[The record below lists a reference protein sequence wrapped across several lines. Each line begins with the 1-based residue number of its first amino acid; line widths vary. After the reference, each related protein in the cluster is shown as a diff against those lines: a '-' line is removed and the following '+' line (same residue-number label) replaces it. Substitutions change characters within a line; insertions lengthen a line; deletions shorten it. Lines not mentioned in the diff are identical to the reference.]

1 MDLPRNLHDCY
12 FFYYSTCKKGTNC
25 EYRHEPAALGH
36 EETCK
41 LWQEGKCY
49 NRTCTM
55 RHMKIE
61 KPRSATPCFWED
73 QPGGCRKPH
82 CVFQHKAPKPQQQ
95 QPQQQQAPASHPAT
109 TSSMMSQVAAAAQ
122 ATGAATAATTAGTT
136 PHMLHTTSP
145 AVVLDYN
152 YATLLPRMI

>member
-12 FFYYSTCKKGTNC
+12 FFYYSTCKKGSNC

-36 EETCK
+36 EKTCK
-41 LWQEGKCY
+41 MWAEGKCY

-82 CVFQHKAPKPQQQ
+82 CVFQHKIPKPA
-95 QPQQQQAPASHPAT
+95 QPT
-109 TSSMMSQVAAAAQ
+109 TSNVGVPVQPAAAA
-122 ATGAATAATTAGTT
+122 AAANAAAA
-136 PHMLHTTSP
+136 HLMHSTST

-152 YATLLPRMI
+152 YATILPRII

>member
-12 FFYYSTCKKGTNC
+12 FFYYSTCKKGSNC

-82 CVFQHKAPKPQQQ
+82 CVFQHKAPKPGQAGQQQ
-95 QPQQQQAPASHPAT
+95 QQVPASHPAT
-109 TSSMMSQVAAAAQ
+109 TSGMMPQQVPAGAPTGGAAA
-122 ATGAATAATTAGTT
+122 TTATAAT
-136 PHMLHTTSP
+136 HLLHTTSP

-152 YATLLPRMI
+152 YATLLPRII

>member
-12 FFYYSTCKKGTNC
+12 FFYYSTCKKGSNC

-82 CVFQHKAPKPQQQ
+82 CVFQHKAPKPQV
-95 QPQQQQAPASHPAT
+95 PPPHPAT
-109 TSSMMSQVAAAAQ
+109 TSSMMPQQQQVPQ
-122 ATGAATAATTAGTT
+122 PATGGVPATTAPTT
-136 PHMLHTTSP
+136 THLLHTTSP

-152 YATLLPRMI
+152 YATLLPRII